1 MNERTD
7 RELLEPQDYL
17 PALARYIAR
26 RRPPNGFMFGDP
38 VLRIERKKNRHRET
52 DGGAWGWYEITPIGV
67 VIGYWGTER
76 DDLRGVNIE
85 AWNAKAAS
93 LDHRAAAA
101 MAEGGEHG

>member
-7 RELLEPQDYL
+7 RELLEPEKYL
-17 PALARYIAR
+17 PALNRYIER
-26 RRPPNGFMFGDP
+26 CRPPRGFMFGDP
-38 VLRIERKKNRHRET
+38 ALRIERKTNRHRET

-67 VIGYWGTER
+67 TVGYWGSDR
-76 DDLRGVNIE
+76 DDLRGVDIA

-93 LDHRAAAA
+93 LEHRAAAA